1 MFFQPTIF
9 SCEKCFLL
17 SDAKLVLSLTCLHTS
32 TPCNETKLTKSSPR
46 AEKTRQFV
54 STIDMS
60 PHECESKTGW
70 DSGYRCLSVEP
81 GFLTP

>member
-17 SDAKLVLSLTCLHTS
+17 SDAKFVLGLTCLHTS

-70 DSGYRCLSVEP
+70 DSGYRCLSVEL

>member
-1 MFFQPTIF
+1 MFFQPKGF

-17 SDAKLVLSLTCLHTS
+17 SDAQLVLSLTCLHTS
-32 TPCNETKLTKSSPR
+32 TCNETKLTKSSPR
-46 AEKTRQFV
+46 AEEKRQFF

-60 PHECESKTGW
+60 PHVSESKTGW
-70 DSGYRCLSVEP
+70 DSGFRCLSVES

>member
-46 AEKTRQFV
+46 AEEKRQFF

-60 PHECESKTGW
+60 PHVSESKTGW
-70 DSGYRCLSVEP
+70 DSGFRYLSVES